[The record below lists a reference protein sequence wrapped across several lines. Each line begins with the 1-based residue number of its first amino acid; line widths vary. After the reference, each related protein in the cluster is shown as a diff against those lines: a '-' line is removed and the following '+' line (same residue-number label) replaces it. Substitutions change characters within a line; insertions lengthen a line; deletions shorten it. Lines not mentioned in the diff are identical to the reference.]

1 MDDGLF
7 ILQHAD
13 DTILFMENDLE
24 EAKNMKLL
32 LCAFEQLSGLKI
44 NFHKSEIF
52 CYGEA
57 RELGR
62 EYSQIFGCDMGTLP
76 FIYLGIPMHHRKLR
90 NSDWKTVEERFQKKL
105 SGWKGKMLS
114 VGGRLVLINSVLSNL
129 SMFMLSFFEVPRG
142 VLKRLDYYRSRFF
155 WQSDGHEK
163 KYRLT
168 KWDVLCTPKDQG
180 GLGILDLD
188 LQNRCL
194 LSKWVFKLINEDGIW
209 QRLLRNKYLR
219 HKTITQVEHMPG
231 DSHFWSGL
239 MKAKNDLLRMGKLK
253 VGDGSQTR
261 FWEDAWLDNTT
272 FKYQYPSLYNIV

>member
-1 MDDGLF
+1 MHLKGFAPKWAAWIKQTTSKGSVGIKVNDNVGHFFQTKKGVRQGDLLSPILFNIVVDVLAILIARAKDNGLLRGLDPNLVDDGLS
-7 ILQHAD
+7 ILQYAD

-32 LCAFEQLSGLKI
+32 LCAFVQLSGLKI
-44 NFHKSEIF
+44 NFHKSEMF
-52 CYGEA
+52 YYGEA

-76 FIYLGIPMHHRKLR
+76 FKYIGRPMHHRKLR
-90 NSDWKTVEERFQKKL
+90 NSDWKIMEERFQKKL

-155 WQSDGHEK
+155 WQSDGHKK

-168 KWDVLCTPKDQG
+168 K
-180 GLGILDLD
+180 
-188 LQNRCL
+188 
-194 LSKWVFKLINEDGIW
+194 
-209 QRLLRNKYLR
+209 
-219 HKTITQVEHMPG
+219 
-231 DSHFWSGL
+231 
-239 MKAKNDLLRMGKLK
+239 
-253 VGDGSQTR
+253 
-261 FWEDAWLDNTT
+261 
-272 FKYQYPSLYNIV
+272 